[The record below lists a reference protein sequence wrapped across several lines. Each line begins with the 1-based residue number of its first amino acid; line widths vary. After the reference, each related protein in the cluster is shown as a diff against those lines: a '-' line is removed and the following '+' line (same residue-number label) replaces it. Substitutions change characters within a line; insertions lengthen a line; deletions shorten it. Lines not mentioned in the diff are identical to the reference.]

1 MAGKKIYSG
10 RVVGVINDT
19 ITIESK
25 DVGKVTVKKEE
36 AELVD
41 SGGSLL
47 KFLGRDVFFVVLSKN
62 KEETIG
68 SVKKATEKALPVII
82 DALKNGKVLMGTVV
96 GLVPFGAYVDI
107 RGVLGLLK
115 NKDFT
120 AKGDYTYI
128 QDVHKIG
135 DKIKVKMKKVAES
148 DNKKPIIPLQAAIPY
163 KHPNSAKPDDFQE
176 GQVVIGKIRQLK
188 PDKCYVNIGPN
199 LDAMCPPPL
208 FEVEEGMEVAFKINQ
223 IKVSEDGTRIKVR
236 GKIKK
241 AY

>member
-10 RVVGVINDT
+10 KVIGVLNDVM
-19 ITIESK
+19 TIESK
-25 DVGKVTVKKEE
+25 DVGKVIVKKEE
-36 AELVD
+36 AELVE

-47 KFLGRDVFFVVLSKN
+47 KFLNREVFFVVTQ
-62 KEETIG
+62 KEGKKTYG
-68 SVKKATEKALPVII
+68 SIKKATEKTLPVII

-96 GLVPFGAYVDI
+96 GLVPYGAYVDI

-115 NKDFT
+115 NRDFT

-135 DKIKVKMKKVAES
+135 DKVKVKMKKIKES
-148 DNKKPIIPLQAAIPY
+148 ENKKPIIPLQAAIPY
-163 KHPNSAKPDDFQE
+163 KHPHSAKPDDFQE
-176 GQVVIGKIRQLK
+176 GQVVIGKIRQCK

-208 FEVEEGMEVAFKINQ
+208 FEIEEGMEVAFKINQ
-223 IKVSEDGTRIKVR
+223 IKVSEDGSRIKVR